1 MWFLFIVPCCPFV
14 NCTQKVNKKER
25 FDLAKKSRA
34 SSAERKRAA
43 LCSSALSMN
52 ISTLRA
58 AFFNDP
64 TQPRGVFFLPRGRGW
79 ALAFFAREGCWGCVL
94 LFHLARNQLEPT
106 PRALLCL
113 GVLGFRA
120 FI

>member
-64 TQPRGVFFLPRGRGW
+64 TQPRGVFFLPRGGGGGW
-79 ALAFFAREGCWGCVL
+79 VGDDDDGDDDDACVGVGGVCCCFIWRATNWSQHRERCCV
-94 LFHLARNQLEPT
+94 
-106 PRALLCL
+106 
-113 GVLGFRA
+113 
-120 FI
+120 

>member
-64 TQPRGVFFLPRGRGW
+64 TQPRGVFFLPRGGGAW
-79 ALAFFAREGCWGCVL
+79 LGVGVFCKG
-94 LFHLARNQLEPT
+94 
-106 PRALLCL
+106 
-113 GVLGFRA
+113 GVLGVCVVVSFGAQPIGANTESVVVFRG
-120 FI
+120 FRV

>member
-64 TQPRGVFFLPRGRGW
+64 TQPRGVFCKG
-79 ALAFFAREGCWGCVL
+79 
-94 LFHLARNQLEPT
+94 
-106 PRALLCL
+106 
-113 GVLGFRA
+113 GVLGVCVVVSFGAQPIGANTESVVVFRG
-120 FI
+120 FRV